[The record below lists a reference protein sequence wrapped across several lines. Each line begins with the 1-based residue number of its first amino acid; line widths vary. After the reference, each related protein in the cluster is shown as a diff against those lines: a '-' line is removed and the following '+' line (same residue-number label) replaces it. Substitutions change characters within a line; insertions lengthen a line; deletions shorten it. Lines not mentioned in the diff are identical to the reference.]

1 MFNELIWIMR
11 LNMEL
16 YNHFIPQVNFYTPW
30 KQQKIPGFLMIS
42 RVTERDQW
50 YEMGWSLFSSYV
62 AWMP

>member
-1 MFNELIWIMR
+1 MR

-50 YEMGWSLFSSYV
+50 YEMG
-62 AWMP
+62 